1 MIEIKEKKDCCGCH
15 ACYNSCP
22 TQAIEMKEDEY
33 GFKYPKIDKNKCI
46 NCALCEKVCP
56 ILNKKT
62 RENKPEAYAIIN
74 KNENIRLK
82 SSSGGIFTLIAENII
97 EKGGVVFGAS
107 FDERF
112 MVKHIKVEDK
122 DNLQKLR
129 GSKYVQSNINDT
141 FKDVKEIL
149 ETGRMVLFTGTPCQI
164 NGLYTF
170 LNKKYDNLCT
180 QDIICHGVPSPKVW
194 EKYLEYRKNKDI
206 KEPIEISFRKKDNGW
221 KAFQMSFKYDNDEY
235 KINHNEDVYMKA
247 FLKNLSL
254 RDSCYNCSFKDK
266 NRISDLTLADFWG
279 INNVVENMND
289 DKGTSLVIINSEK
302 GRGLL
307 ELIDNR
313 IIKKQVNFEEA
324 IKYNYPMFK
333 SVPMN
338 KNRDKFFDK
347 LNSVD
352 FDKLVKRYTKEK
364 ITKRVMN
371 KNKKIIKKIIKK
383 LIPL

>member
-1 MIEIKEKKDCCGCH
+1 MIEINTKTNCCGCH

-22 TQAIEMKEDEY
+22 THAIEMKEDEY
-33 GFKYPKIDKNKCI
+33 GFKYPQIDKDKCI
-46 NCALCEKVCP
+46 NCGLCEKVCP

-62 RENKPEAYAIIN
+62 RANKPEAYAIIN
-74 KNENIRLK
+74 RDEHIRAK
-82 SSSGGIFTLIAENII
+82 SSSGGIFTLIAEKII

-107 FDERF
+107 FDEEF
-112 MVKHIKVEDK
+112 MVKHIKVENK
-122 DNLQKLR
+122 ENLQRLR
-129 GSKYVQSNINDT
+129 GSKYVQSDINDT

-149 ETGRMVLFTGTPCQI
+149 ETGRKVLFTGTPCQI

-170 LNKKYDNLCT
+170 LNKKYDSLYT

-194 EKYLEYRKNKDI
+194 KKYLEYRKKKDS
-206 KEPIEISFRKKDNGW
+206 KEPIEINFRQKDNGW
-221 KAFQMSFKYDNDEY
+221 KAFQMLFKYDNDEY
-235 KINHNEDVYMKA
+235 KINHSEDVYMKA

-254 RDSCYNCSFKDK
+254 RDSCYNCGFKDK

-302 GRGLL
+302 GKELL
-307 ELIDNR
+307 ESIDNR
-313 IIKKQVNFEEA
+313 IIKKQVDFEEA
-324 IKYNYPMFK
+324 IKYNYPMFR

-338 KNRDKFFDK
+338 KNRDKFFDN

-352 FDKLVKRYTKEK
+352 FDKLVNKYTKEK
-364 ITKRVMN
+364 ISKRIIN
-371 KNKKIIKKIIKK
+371 KVKRIIKK
-383 LIPL
+383 